1 MTTLVR
7 TPHPLTTQG
16 RAVFVDVGADNLA
29 GILARHGIDSAWY
42 VEINGLQVPALMW
55 SRTTVK
61 DGAIIECRPVVH
73 NNDVFRIAA
82 IVAISYFTVGAG
94 SGWLVG
100 TGSLTGATGLAA
112 TFVGA
117 TAFYAGATL
126 VNKVLPPS
134 TPGQIDYASNNAEP
148 TYSLSGGRNSA
159 RLWNPIG
166 LVLGQ
171 PYCVPDLGAQP
182 YTFYSG
188 EDQYLTQIFNGGF
201 NLQSVS
207 NLKIGQTSLD
217 TYESVQ
223 KFAKGIP
230 VHSFIEG
237 LPQTSVDTVAGGL
250 IDAPSGNGDWVVR
263 TTSPNTLS
271 IGIDLEMTLFS
282 VSSSNGAWT
291 SNSVELGVEYAASG
305 SGNWIGVDTGTTFQE
320 QYISGYEYSYDG
332 EYFGGVI
339 PVYSWRTIAYPHG
352 KAVYSNS
359 TSKPLRVGINIAV
372 TKGQYDI
379 RIRKVTQNN
388 TGTSSQNQVSWTQ
401 LKSTQENQTEF
412 PGQGVV
418 ALSLKASGQLQG
430 AIDELNWIATARPA
444 PYWNGS
450 AWVTATD
457 TTNGLSNPGTQILQL
472 VRGIYDENDRLVVG
486 LGWDDSQIDLESIKA
501 FMVWCASKGFKFDA
515 YIQNSISIGDL
526 LSQIAYVGLGTI
538 SWDSGKIGIT
548 WMDDTQVIEG
558 VINMANIKAKSFGVS
573 YAVGERA
580 DEIEYG
586 YFDKTQNNQW
596 NSLRVQSPAVTTP
609 SSTARLSNL
618 GVTSE
623 AHAAILARHSM
634 GQNLYM
640 SKSIT
645 FDQDLEYMTYRRG
658 SVLALSHDLTQW
670 GYGGRIKGVVNNS
683 GILTLTL
690 DDEIPANSTRF
701 IGLRLLGETQYRIFT
716 VNAFTGSTREI
727 TLGETWPS
735 GVPVIGDGSNV
746 MDCLWVYDFVSTPG
760 LKVSVTK
767 IEPSGDGARI
777 TVTPVPDEFWP
788 YVWSG
793 AYTPPP
799 NRSLLNKVPNVT
811 SGLVREV
818 LSRQGNTFYTELTVQ
833 FEIENKATY
842 TQIWGSIGGAPIA
855 LMGQVTGN
863 SFTWTGG
870 LDETWNIELRAFN
883 GVGQHGTVYRI
894 SHEVQ
899 GLKAP
904 PDDVTNFFVDGSILN
919 WTPVTNIDV
928 AGYKIRFNY
937 GENTWWPTATPLHE
951 GLITETP
958 FDLVNRPSGLVTV
971 LIKAVDTT
979 GNESENAAVIT
990 MNLGDTLVDN
1000 VLFSY
1005 PQHTAWLG
1013 TKTGS
1018 TVVGGELLA
1027 NTNDL
1032 FYEDDSL
1039 AFYGNDGDLFYQ
1051 DSKSGAMSYE
1061 FSVIPTASGTL
1072 KLDYD
1077 FTAANYLIEY
1087 RLANSNPFYGVDSNA
1102 FYESDTGLFYGDV
1115 SAWQTWPSSLAVT
1128 SATGEIT
1135 FRVSTLGGV
1144 GQEKFSTL
1152 TAIID
1157 VPDITV
1163 TLDDVIISS
1172 SGTRLAIGTVNAVKN
1187 VQITCQ
1193 SDGNGGVT
1201 ARIVDKSATLGPLI
1215 QVLNAT
1221 GTAVNGK
1228 IDAIVQAY

>member
-29 GILARHGIDSAWY
+29 GILARHGIDSAWH

-73 NNDVFRIAA
+73 DNDTLRTAALIAVAVFAPEVAGYFGATGTTAA
-82 IVAISYFTVGAG
+82 LI
-94 SGWLVG
+94 
-100 TGSLTGATGLAA
+100 TGATIY
-112 TFVGA
+112 VGS
-117 TAFYAGATL
+117 TL

-134 TPGQIDYASNNAEP
+134 VPGSIDYASNNAEP

-217 TYESVQ
+217 TYSGVQ
-223 KFAKGIP
+223 KYAKGLP
-230 VHSFIEG
+230 VHSFTEG
-237 LPQTSVDTVAGGL
+237 LPNASVDTVQGGL
-250 IDAPSGNGDWVVR
+250 LDSPSGNGPWVVR
-263 TTSPNTLS
+263 TTSPDTLS
-271 IGIDLEMTLFS
+271 IGIDLEMSLFNVNS
-282 VSSSNGAWT
+282 TNGAWQ
-291 SNSVELGVEYAASG
+291 SNTVQLAIEYSVSG
-305 SGNWIGVDTGTTFQE
+305 SNAWVGLDTGASYQE
-320 QYISGYEYSYDG
+320 QYVSGYETVATG
-332 EYFGGVI
+332 EYDILGNPTFVTVEI
-339 PVYSWRTIAYPHG
+339 KSWRTVPYPLG
-352 KAVYSNS
+352 TAFYSS
-359 TSKPLRVGINIAV
+359 ATSKPLRVGISIPV
-372 TKGQYDI
+372 SKGQYDV
-379 RIRKVTQNN
+379 RLRKVTQNVTSTSAQN
-388 TGTSSQNQVSWTQ
+388 TVTWTQ
-401 LKSTQENQTEF
+401 LKSVQENPTSY
-412 PGQGVV
+412 PGQ
-418 ALSLKASGQLQG
+418 SLVGLVIKASGQLSG

-472 VRGIYDENDRLVVG
+472 VRGIYDENDKLVAG
-486 LGWDDSQIDLESIKA
+486 LGWDDSQIDLESIKD

-515 YIQNSISIGDL
+515 YIQDSTSIGDL
-526 LSQIAYVGLGTI
+526 LNSIAYVGLGSI
-538 SWDSGKIGIT
+538 SWDSGKIGVT

-586 YFDKTQNNQW
+586 YFDKNQNNQW
-596 NSLRVQSPAVTTP
+596 NSLRVQSPAVATP

-670 GYGGRIKGVVNNS
+670 GYGGRIKSVVNNS

-701 IGLRLLGETQYRIFT
+701 IGLRLIGETQYRIFT
-716 VNAFTGSTREI
+716 VNAFTGSTRTI

-767 IEPSGDGARI
+767 IEPSGDGARV

-883 GVGQHGTVYRI
+883 GIGQHGTVYRI
-894 SHEVQ
+894 SYQVA
-899 GLKAP
+899 GLSAP
-904 PDDVTNFFVDGSILN
+904 PDDVTNFSVDGSILN

-958 FDLVNRPSGLVTV
+958 FDLVNRPSGLVTI

-1013 TKTGS
+1013 TKTGA
-1018 TVVGGELLA
+1018 TVVGGELVA
-1027 NTNDL
+1027 NLTDF
-1032 FYEDDSL
+1032 FYESDNLPFYVDD
-1039 AFYGNDGDLFYQ
+1039 GGQFYQ
-1051 DSKSGAMSYE
+1051 DTTSGAMSYE
-1061 FSVIPTASGTL
+1061 FSVIPTDAGTL

-1087 RLANSNPFYGVDSNA
+1087 KRFNSDSFYGSDLGD
-1102 FYESDTGLFYGDV
+1102 FYDADTSLFYGSD
-1115 SAWQTWPSSLAVT
+1115 SGWQVWPSSLAVNA
-1128 SATGEIT
+1128 SFGEIF

-1152 TAIID
+1152 TAILD

-1163 TLDDVIISS
+1163 TLDDVSISS

-1187 VQITCQ
+1187 VQITVQ
-1193 SDGNGGVT
+1193 TDGNGGVT

>member
-16 RAVFVDVGADNLA
+16 RTVFVDVGADNLA
-29 GILARHGIDSAWY
+29 GILASHGIDSAWY

-73 NNDVFRIAA
+73 DNDTLRTAALIAVAVFAPEVAGYFGATGTTAA
-82 IVAISYFTVGAG
+82 LI
-94 SGWLVG
+94 
-100 TGSLTGATGLAA
+100 TGATIY
-112 TFVGA
+112 VGS
-117 TAFYAGATL
+117 TL

-134 TPGQIDYASNNAEP
+134 VPGSIDYASNNAEP

-171 PYCVPDLGAQP
+171 PYCIPDLGAQP

-217 TYESVQ
+217 TYEGVQ
-223 KFAKGIP
+223 KFAKGLP
-230 VHSFIEG
+230 SHSFIEG
-237 LPQTSVDTVAGGL
+237 LPNASVDTVAGAL
-250 IDAPSGNGDWVVR
+250 LDAHSGNGEWVVR
-263 TTSPNTLS
+263 TTSPDTLS
-271 IGIDLEMTLFS
+271 IGIDLEMNLFS
-282 VSSSNGAWT
+282 VNSSNGAWA
-291 SNSVELGVEYAASG
+291 SASVELGVEYAVAG
-305 SGNWIGVDTGTTFQE
+305 SGDWIGVNTGATYQE
-320 QYISGYEYSYDG
+320 QYISGYETDS
-332 EYFGGVI
+332 EGVASPI
-339 PVYSWRTIAYPHG
+339 YSWGEVAYPNG

-359 TSKPLRVGINIAV
+359 TSKPLRVGINIPV
-372 TKGQYDI
+372 SSGQYDV
-379 RIRKVTQNN
+379 RLRKVTQNS
-388 TGTSSQNQVSWTQ
+388 TATSAQNQVSWVQ
-401 LKSTQENQTEF
+401 LKSIQEN
-412 PGQGVV
+412 PASYAGQGLVG
-418 ALSLKASGQLQG
+418 LTIKASGQLQG

-450 AWVTATD
+450 TWVTATD

-472 VRGIYDENDRLVVG
+472 VRGIYDENDMLVVG

-526 LSQIAYVGLGTI
+526 LNQIAYVGLGSI
-538 SWDSGKIGIT
+538 SWDSGKIGVT

-586 YFDKTQNNQW
+586 YFDKNQNNQW
-596 NSLRVQSPAVTTP
+596 NSLRVQSPAVATP

-701 IGLRLLGETQYRIFT
+701 IGLRLIGETQYRIFT
-716 VNAFTGSTREI
+716 VNAFTGSTRTI

-735 GVPVIGDGSNV
+735 GAPVIGDGSNV

-767 IEPSGDGARI
+767 IEPSGDGARV

-811 SGLVREV
+811 SGFVREV

-842 TQIWGSIGGAPIA
+842 TQIWGSIGGSPIA
-855 LMGQVTGN
+855 LMGQITGN
-863 SFTWTGG
+863 SFTWTGK

-883 GVGQHGTVYRI
+883 GVGQYGTVYRI

-904 PDDVTNFFVDGSILN
+904 PDDVTNFSVDGSILN

-979 GNESENAAVIT
+979 GNESKNAAVIT

-1013 TKTGS
+1013 AKTGA

-1027 NTNDL
+1027 DTNDL

-1115 SAWQTWPSSLAVT
+1115 SAWQTWPTSLAVT

-1135 FRVSTLGGV
+1135 FRISTIGGV

-1152 TAIID
+1152 TAIVD

-1163 TLDDVIISS
+1163 ILDDVIISS

-1187 VQITCQ
+1187 IQLTVQ
-1193 SDGNGGVT
+1193 SDGNGGVN
-1201 ARIVDKSATLGPLI
+1201 ARIIDKSATIGPLI